1 MHEKPNWNPSLCEW
15 IWKEACGRWW
25 GSKRRCYR
33 WEIHLYGQKSYFNLP
48 PWNHIVNTR
57 CWNATPHSQ
66 AASDLWL
73 YCPGENHS
81 VVWSSYLHSGIPET
95 TECRAVVLL
104 KGPWFHHPTLL
115 RHLGWLLPCKM
126 HLKVACY
133 KWMERSHKHTL
144 WSMRLNALSA
154 LAERWRELP
163 WSGPTVCSADDPYGS
178 MSNGRQ
184 THFESSR
191 LCSYFRFFFSNY
203 LWIKPTLWLFLGIP
217 LSAGP
222 SSLQQSKI
230 S

>member
-1 MHEKPNWNPSLCEW
+1 MHEKPNWNPTLCEW
-15 IWKEACGRWW
+15 IWKEARGRWW
-25 GSKRRCYR
+25 GSKRWCYR
-33 WEIHLYGQKSYFNLP
+33 WEIHLYAQRGHFNLP

-81 VVWSSYLHSGIPET
+81 VVWSSYLHSVIPET

-144 WSMRLNALSA
+144 LCRCLNALSA

-163 WSGPTVCSADDPYGS
+163 GVARLYVQLMIHMDPCQMEDRHTLEVRGSAFISD
-178 MSNGRQ
+178 
-184 THFESSR
+184 
-191 LCSYFRFFFSNY
+191 FFFSNY
-203 LWIKPTLWLFLGIP
+203 LWMKPKLWLFLGIP
-217 LSAGP
+217 LSAGL